1 MTGVGVDGWYW
12 CWCVTSNNSKQTASE
27 RDEQEK
33 EGNGNKCNGGLVPN
47 ELKELG
53 EEMSVAQWR
62 A

>member
-1 MTGVGVDGWYW
+1 MTGVGVDGW

-53 EEMSVAQWR
+53 EEMFVAQWR